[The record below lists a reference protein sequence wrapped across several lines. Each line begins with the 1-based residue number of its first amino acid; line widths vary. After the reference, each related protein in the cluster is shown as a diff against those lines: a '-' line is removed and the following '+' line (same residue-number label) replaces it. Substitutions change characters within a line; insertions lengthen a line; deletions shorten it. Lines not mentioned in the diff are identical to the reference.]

1 MALLLNVYSPGA
13 IPDLATLKTVLADE
27 LNRDD
32 LTLKFP
38 RFITLAEAHF
48 NRHLR
53 SPEMERSI
61 SVNCNAA
68 DNALPSDFL
77 AMRSIYVQGSPLRPL
92 KSMAPAAM
100 TREFSGS
107 AGTPIAFAL
116 VSGGI
121 RVAPAPSSLVLLSM
135 DYFARITPL
144 SDASPA
150 NWLLTQHP
158 DLYLY
163 RTLFHAEANL
173 GNEAAAVGYKTLSDE
188 ILAEVNRAANSNRY
202 GGGPIVPNA
211 VGQVRGRA
219 KC

>member
-1 MALLLNVYSPGA
+1 MALVANVSAIGA

-32 LTLKFP
+32 LTTKFA
-38 RFITLAEAHF
+38 RFIVLAEAHF

-53 SPEMERSI
+53 SPEMEHSI
-61 SVNCNAA
+61 TLTASTA
-68 DNALPSDFL
+68 DTPLPSDFL
-77 AMRSIYVQGSPLRPL
+77 SMRSIYVNGTPRSPL
-92 KSMAPAAM
+92 KSMAPAAII
-100 TREFSGS
+100 REFSDI
-107 AGTPIAFAL
+107 AGTPLAFAL
-116 VSGGI
+116 VSGNLRI
-121 RVAPAPSSLVLLSM
+121 APTPSAPVLLSM
-135 DYFARITPL
+135 DYYSRIVPL
-144 SDASPA
+144 SDAAPS
-150 NWLLTQHP
+150 NWLLFQHP

-173 GNEAAAVGYKTLSDE
+173 GNEAAASGYKGFSDE
-188 ILAEVNRAANSNRY
+188 ILAEINRVSNSNRF